1 MNYLNGQ
8 SSKRLN
14 FLKVVL
20 VGALIVALACV
31 CLFAFSQTRVMAQ
44 VSAQD
49 DYGALL
55 KEKETKKQ
63 VTVPTT
69 KVVDLVDLIGLD
81 QASAF
86 EATGHGALLD
96 NSYEISQNKAVRRD
110 VVVLTDE
117 SGDKYVGTPT
127 VFLDTDKNGR
137 VVSASYST
145 GINALG
151 YGDFSFE
158 EVVTE
163 MFLIENTLNAA
174 GLESVELGTVKL
186 PSKESYTQY
195 ATDGKTVNKESLT
208 FVGVSSEGKK
218 VYDWNV
224 TLTYD
229 YSEANS
235 TGNLAYTIKT
245 ISLQITIR

>member
-1 MNYLNGQ
+1 MTTMNKQ
-8 SSKRLN
+8 SSKRLT
-14 FLKVVL
+14 FLKVIL

-31 CLFAFSQTRVMAQ
+31 CLFGFSQTRVMAQ

-49 DYGALL
+49 DQKELL

-63 VTVPTT
+63 VTTPTT
-69 KVVDLVDLIGLD
+69 KVVDLVSLIGLD
-81 QASAF
+81 ENSALG
-86 EATGHGALLD
+86 ATGHGALLES
-96 NSYEISQNKAVRRD
+96 SYEISQNKAVKRD

-127 VFLDTDKNGR
+127 VMLDTDKKGQ

-145 GINALG
+145 GTQALG
-151 YGDFSFE
+151 YGDFSFD
-158 EVVTE
+158 EVVSE
-163 MFLIENTLNAA
+163 MYLIENTLHAA
-174 GLESVELGTVKL
+174 GLESVELGTAKL

-195 ATDGKTVNKESLT
+195 ATDGKTVEMESWT
-208 FVGVSSEGKK
+208 FVGVTSEGKN

-235 TGNLAYTIKT
+235 TGNLVYTIKT
-245 ISLQITIR
+245 ITVQIAIR